1 VWNLP
6 VGEVQEQQP
15 PPQHP
20 PVCGADGNE
29 DGDAPTLAN
38 TLSIRTAPGCPAE
51 HVAGELA
58 SDIGRRSSNTDPH
71 VRHLYSYNGMK
82 EMVAAGARPT
92 VTTADLRWLT
102 VHVTPTLPVTA
113 PTVRPEEDLTTET
126 GEPVVAHIVKTEPGE
141 NAAAKVLEARITGT
155 PIEALCGHVWVP
167 SRDPRQL
174 PMCQACREIYDTYRM
189 FNEGLGETPNE

>member
-1 VWNLP
+1 VS
-6 VGEVQEQQP
+6 VAP
-15 PPQHP
+15 P
-20 PVCGADGNE
+20 
-29 DGDAPTLAN
+29 
-38 TLSIRTAPGCPAE
+38 LSGT
-51 HVAGELA
+51 
-58 SDIGRRSSNTDPH
+58 S
-71 VRHLYSYNGMK
+71 
-82 EMVAAGARPT
+82 
-92 VTTADLRWLT
+92 
-102 VHVTPTLPVTA
+102 TA

-189 FNEGLGETPNE
+189 YNEGLGETPNE